1 MTTGTPE
8 QPTAEGTESVE
19 GTESAEVTTGDIDF
33 SAVTL
38 NGKEIVGR
46 TFEEVLADTELDL
59 AEKWYRR
66 LREAIQERVSTF
78 PKKYALYDRGSSKEK
93 GVRLFDFRNDVILY
107 TVDEATLTVY
117 ILAVCTKGRDLDR
130 HLLETE
136 SETFPS

>member
-1 MTTGTPE
+1 MDEPRRYKVIY
-8 QPTAEGTESVE
+8 TE
-19 GTESAEVTTGDIDF
+19 AAAHDI
-33 SAVTL
+33 
-38 NGKEIVGR
+38 
-46 TFEEVLADTELDL
+46 EEKADYITVQFRDMDL